1 MCFKKPF
8 FSLCSLRLYN
18 FYFDNLC
25 NIIKSTAY
33 LIDLLIILEK
43 KMKNFNFF
51 CNTFVVQNKE
61 KLSSDLNS
69 DQILIH
75 L

>member
-43 KMKNFNFF
+43 KI
-51 CNTFVVQNKE
+51 E
-61 KLSSDLNS
+61 KLLLFL
-69 DQILIH
+69 QHVCCPEQRETILR
-75 L
+75 LEQ